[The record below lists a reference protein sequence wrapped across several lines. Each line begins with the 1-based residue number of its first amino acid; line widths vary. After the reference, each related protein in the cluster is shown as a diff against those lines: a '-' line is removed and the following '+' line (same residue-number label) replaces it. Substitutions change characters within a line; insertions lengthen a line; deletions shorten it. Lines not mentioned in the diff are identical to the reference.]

1 MSGHTRF
8 QRHPSLDHV
17 GVLSFS
23 NPGKL
28 NAMSIAM
35 WQELTAL
42 MPSPALHGL
51 RALILRGEDGS
62 FISGG
67 DIEEFPDFRFD
78 VERLRAFH
86 EGVVAPA
93 LRALADCD
101 IPLVAQIDGAC
112 VGGGLEIALQCDLR
126 ICGESSRF
134 GAPIARLGFP
144 MAPDELLAVA
154 RITGLATAA
163 EMLLEARL
171 LDAPTARARGLVHRV
186 CPDGEVGA
194 EAAATAGRIAA
205 GAPHV
210 ARAHKQMLRMLA
222 RGAQGFTD
230 DQRAAFAGYAP
241 MHDHREGITAF
252 IEKRQPQFLGR

>member
-8 QRHPSLDHV
+8 QYHPSLEHV
-17 GVLSFS
+17 GLLSFS

-28 NAMSIAM
+28 NAMSVAM
-35 WQELTAL
+35 WNELRAV
-42 MPSPALHGL
+42 MQSPELQGL
-51 RALILRGEDGS
+51 RALIVRGEGGS
-62 FISGG
+62 FVSGG
-67 DIEEFPDFRFD
+67 DIEEFPEFRFD
-78 VERLRAFH
+78 VDRLRAFH

-93 LRALADCD
+93 LKALADCD
-101 IPLVAQIDGAC
+101 LPLVAQIDGAC

-126 ICGESSRF
+126 ICSESSRF

-171 LDAPTARARGLVHRV
+171 LDAPTALARGLVHRMR
-186 CPDGEVGA
+186 PDGEVAA

-222 RGAQGFTD
+222 QGAQGFTEA
-230 DQRAAFAGYAP
+230 QRAALASYAP
-241 MHDHREGITAF
+241 MHDHREGIYAF
-252 IEKRQPQFLGR
+252 IEKRPPQFLGH